1 MERLLS
7 NPATGDDDVLEE
19 EKDSHLV
26 APPRPSPPL
35 SSSLYE
41 EFVESLRRE
50 LSVGEEEEEE
60 MGEGGEGGEEE
71 EEEKGEER
79 EGEEE
84 EEEERGEGGDGA
96 EEEEEERGE
105 GDEESVSFGSRDVD
119 RNKEKGAINGAAE
132 ERREEEDET
141 DVPLELRD
149 MDPLLQQYLQSLTCH
164 AAPDGPTSLSVW
176 NELHTMAGVHSGH

>member
-71 EEEKGEER
+71 EEE
-79 EGEEE
+79 
-84 EEEERGEGGDGA
+84 
-96 EEEEEERGE
+96 RGE

-132 ERREEEDET
+132 EREEEEDET

-176 NELHTMAGVHSGH
+176 NELRTMAGVHSGH

>member
-7 NPATGDDDVLEE
+7 NPATGGDDVLEE

-60 MGEGGEGGEEE
+60 EKGEGGEGEE
-71 EEEKGEER
+71 
-79 EGEEE
+79 
-84 EEEERGEGGDGA
+84 

-119 RNKEKGAINGAAE
+119 INKEKGTLNGVAE
-132 ERREEEDET
+132 ERREEEREEEEDEV

-176 NELHTMAGVHSGH
+176 NELRTMAGVHSGH